1 MNFHCVAYS
10 ASMSCV
16 TTVRVGGAVGEN
28 EKGVEHSIEQVP
40 SFTKAYTAY
49 KTVKPFLYVHSIHE
63 HDNRM
68 F

>member
-1 MNFHCVAYS
+1 
-10 ASMSCV
+10 MSCV